1 MVDVTRQK
9 YATLMAEIEDLEER
23 VADLEKEA
31 EVVRNSPNPQDAR
44 VVADELNDLREELAK
59 KRNELAR
66 ISDGCGR
73 PLPS

>member
-59 KRNELAR
+59 NRNEVAR

-73 PLPS
+73 PHPR